1 MSIDLRI
8 SDKPYIA
15 DVTFKD
21 GSLPRRI
28 DYAVMSFAHG
38 FFHFLSDKDGAGPII
53 FVNADI
59 VATVEVGN
67 AAQTV
72 GGTQ

>member
-1 MSIDLRI
+1 MSIDVRI
-8 SDKPYIA
+8 SDKPFIA
-15 DVTFKD
+15 DITFKD

-28 DYAVMSFAHG
+28 DYASFKLHNG
-38 FFHFLSDKDGAGPII
+38 FFHFLANANGDGLII
-53 FVNADI
+53 AINADI
-59 VATVEVGN
+59 VATVEVDD